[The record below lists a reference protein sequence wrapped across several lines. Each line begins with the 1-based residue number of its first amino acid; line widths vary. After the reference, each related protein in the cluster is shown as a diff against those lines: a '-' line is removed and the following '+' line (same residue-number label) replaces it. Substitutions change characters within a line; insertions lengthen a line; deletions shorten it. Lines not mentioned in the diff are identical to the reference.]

1 MRKKNYNRIAV
12 GFALLVVL
20 VIALLLSNSLRRTS
34 HIVLPNTDS
43 SSGASSGGD
52 VENSLERIEVT
63 PETVRAA
70 VATLKRPESYLRT
83 VTVKYYWSGGSG
95 SFDTTVAVSGDYTR
109 ADSVLTGGRVR
120 HMLTDG
126 KTTWIWYD
134 SDRTAYSGPAG
145 EITADEEEH
154 IPTYEDVLD
163 LKTEEIAAADYR
175 VYSGQNCIY
184 VETEPDPDGYVLRY
198 WISVEGL
205 DSMGLLVGAE
215 QLKDGQ
221 TVYRMTAQ
229 TVEGTGPT
237 TKNFTLPD
245 GTVLREVGS

>member
-1 MRKKNYNRIAV
+1 MKQLLYKEWRLAMHPT
-12 GFALLVVL
+12 ALLFL
-20 VIALLLSNSLRRTS
+20 GLSLMLL
-34 HIVLPNTDS
+34 IPNYPYYVTFFYTTL
-43 SSGASSGGD
+43 GIFFICVNGR
-52 VENSLERIEVT
+52 ENRDIT
-63 PETVRAA
+63 
-70 VATLKRPESYLRT
+70 Y
-83 VTVKYYWSGGSG
+83 
-95 SFDTTVAVSGDYTR
+95 
-109 ADSVLTGGRVR
+109 
-120 HMLTDG
+120 MLTDG

-145 EITADEEEH
+145 EITADEEQH

-163 LKTEEIAAADYR
+163 LKPNAIAAADYR

-198 WISVEGL
+198 WISVEGM

-229 TVEGTGPT
+229 TVEGSGPT

-245 GTVLREVGS
+245 GTVLREIGT